1 MTSERP
7 PADGRG
13 ADSRDSLSTDHLL
26 DDLGRRS
33 ARSGAVRVAAQAV
46 QVVLAIGGGAIL
58 ARLLLP
64 GDFGVFAMA
73 LTLIGFVMWFRDF
86 GLPMAATQ
94 QETLDHGAA
103 SALFRTS
110 IWLSA
115 ATTVFVIAMSP
126 VVAAFYDESRL
137 VGVIAVLS
145 IGSFVSGF
153 SIVPEG
159 LMIRRMRF
167 VPLAAIEVG
176 AGVASLTAGLTVAFL
191 GGGYWALVAQH
202 LALVSVKSLAVCLAC
217 GWRPGIRAD
226 ARGAESARAMF
237 RYGRQL
243 TFTRILQYFGHN
255 TDRILV
261 GYLYGRDVLG
271 LYDNSFRW
279 SRYPVRQVFA
289 PLRNVIVSALSRLQR
304 DTERYRTAFVRAGL
318 PVYTAS
324 IPALVYMV
332 VDTPHIILA
341 VLGDQWLDAI
351 PLFRLLAAS
360 GIATTIRSSTAWS
373 YLSEGRTGRQLRWE
387 MISAPLMIGAVVV
400 GLRWGVL
407 GVAAAFALGSWAMVV
422 PGAWFCSVGSRLRF
436 RDFFAAWWR
445 PFAASVAA
453 GIALFALSPETA
465 RALAPGIGEMEALR
479 LVVGRGA
486 MYVAAYSLTWVALPG
501 GPAKVGELRQIAV
514 QLRQGV

>member
-1 MTSERP
+1 M
-7 PADGRG
+7 
-13 ADSRDSLSTDHLL
+13 
-26 DDLGRRS
+26 
-33 ARSGAVRVAAQAV
+33 AAQAV
-46 QVVLAIGGGAIL
+46 QVVLAIGGGATL

-103 SALFRTS
+103 SALFRMS
-110 IWLSA
+110 IRLSV

-126 VVAAFYDESRL
+126 VVAAFYGESRL

-145 IGSFVSGF
+145 VATLVSGF

-167 VPLAAIEVG
+167 GPLAAIEIG
-176 AGVASLTAGLTVAFL
+176 AGVASLMAGLTVAFL
-191 GGGYWALVAQH
+191 GGGYWALVAQQ
-202 LALVSVKSLAVCLAC
+202 LALVSVKSVAICVAC
-217 GWRPGIRAD
+217 GWRPNTRVD
-226 ARGAESARAMF
+226 PRGTESARDML

-279 SRYPVRQVFA
+279 SRYPVRQVFG

-304 DTERYRTAFVRAGL
+304 DTERYRAAFVRAGL
-318 PVYTAS
+318 PVYSAS
-324 IPALVYMV
+324 IPVLVYLV

-360 GIATTIRSSTAWS
+360 GIATTIRASTGWS

-387 MISAPLMIGAVVV
+387 MISAPLMIGIVVV
-400 GLRWGVL
+400 GLRWGVS
-407 GVAAAFALGSWAMVV
+407 GVAAAFALGSWVLVV
-422 PGAWFCSVGSRLRF
+422 PGVWFCSVGSRLRF
-436 RDFFAAWWR
+436 RDFFSAWWR

-453 GIALFALSPETA
+453 GLLLFGLSPETA
-465 RALAPGIGEMEALR
+465 SGLEPGTAELDALR
-479 LVVGRGA
+479 LVAGRGA
-486 MYVAAYSLTWVALPG
+486 MYAAIYSLIWVALPG
-501 GPAKVGELRQIAV
+501 GPAKAGELRAIV
-514 QLRQGV
+514 LQLRRSV